1 MKVLLGMLL
10 MVSKIS
16 QMPLFGFHQLLF
28 SGRNLYPATGYLVLT
43 WETFAH
49 MRGQIHEN
57 VPVVFEDVRFLRAT
71 NVPKDGAFAMSVM
84 IQRGTGQFEVEEGGT
99 TVVAGRIRIA
109 NIKNPELLDLAPIT
123 PVVNDVFLPLNSRD
137 IYKEL
142 RLRGYNYKD
151 DFKAILEC
159 DNSATVAKIEWKNHN
174 WVTFMDNM
182 LQLQILQ
189 EKYRFLYVPTSI
201 ERLTIYPGEHTKC
214 IETLPDKREA
224 ITVTHYRKHGIL
236 RGGGVEIKGLEASS
250 INRRKPLGEPVF
262 EQQCFVPF
270 ISNEKFSVSNFLD
283 KRRSF
288 QKKI

>member
-1 MKVLLGMLL
+1 MF
-10 MVSKIS
+10 IS
-16 QMPLFGFHQLLF
+16 L
-28 SGRNLYPATGYLVLT
+28 GRNLYPATGYLVLA
-43 WETFAH
+43 WETFALMH
-49 MRGQIHEN
+49 GENHEN
-57 VPVVFEDVRFLRAT
+57 LPVVFEDVRFLRAT
-71 NVPKDGAFAMSVM
+71 NVPKEGSFPMTVM
-84 IQRGTGQFEVEEGGT
+84 IQRGTGNFEVEEGGT

-109 NIKNPELLDLAPIT
+109 DTKRPELLELDPIF

-151 DFKAILEC
+151 DFKAMIEC

-174 WVTFMDNM
+174 WVAFMDNM

-201 ERLTIYPGEHTKC
+201 ERLTIYPGEHSKY
-214 IETLPDKREA
+214 IQALPDKREA
-224 ITVTHYRKHGIL
+224 ITVTHHRQHQVL

-270 ISNEKFSVSNFLD
+270 ISQDKFSVSSVFFKHTGFMPHANFV
-283 KRRSF
+283 KVF
-288 QKKI
+288 G